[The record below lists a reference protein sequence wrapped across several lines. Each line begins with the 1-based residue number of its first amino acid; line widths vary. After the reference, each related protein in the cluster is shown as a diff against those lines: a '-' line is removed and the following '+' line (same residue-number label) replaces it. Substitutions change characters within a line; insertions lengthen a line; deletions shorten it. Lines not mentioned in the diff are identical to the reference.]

1 MIKAVFLD
9 IDGTVLS
16 HQQKKVP
23 ESTKDAVYQMRE
35 KEIKVFAATGRH
47 ILEMEKLPLDEIPFD
62 GYVSL
67 NGQLC
72 LDADKSLLYDFPI
85 GESDTKKLVKLFES
99 KQVPTM
105 IVEANAMYINY
116 VDESVRAAQRAIS
129 TAVPKIGM
137 YGGEKV
143 YQFIV
148 YDEVSNVQRW
158 MESLAEC
165 KENIWHPEAF
175 DVIPQR
181 GGKVAGI
188 QKMLALHGIRQE
200 EIMAFGDG
208 GNDVEML
215 QYAKVGIAMGNAGVE
230 VKKHADYV
238 TACVDDD
245 GILKALKLYG
255 VL

>member
-16 HQQKKVP
+16 HQQGKVP
-23 ESTKDAVYQMRE
+23 ESTKDAIYQMRE

-47 ILEMEKLPLDEIPFD
+47 ILEMEKLPLDGILFD
-62 GYVSL
+62 GYVTL

-72 LDADKSLLYDFPI
+72 LDEKKSLVYDFPI
-85 GESDTKKLVKLFES
+85 GEADTQELISLFE
-99 KQVPTM
+99 KKEIPIM
-105 IVEANAMYINY
+105 IVEADSMYINY
-116 VDESVRAAQRAIS
+116 VDKSVHLAQNAIS
-129 TAVPKIGM
+129 TAVPEIGT
-137 YGGEKV
+137 YTGKNV
-143 YQFIV
+143 YQVIV
-148 YDEVSNVQRW
+148 YDKAQNAQRW
-158 MESLAEC
+158 MKPLAEC

-175 DVIPQR
+175 DIIPKR
-181 GGKVAGI
+181 GGKAAGI
-188 QKMLALHGIRQE
+188 QKILARHGIRRE

-215 QYAKVGIAMGNAGVE
+215 QYAKVGIAMGNAGE
-230 VKKHADYV
+230 DVKKHADYV